1 MDINSSGKN
10 NHSKPYPPKKNRI
23 HLKPHQAAIRLTAVE
38 PKKNS
43 MAAPA
48 NSTDNLIK
56 LHCLIQH
63 YDVLALVD
71 TGATSNYISLDKLT
85 QIDPDSQFVIESY
98 YQSVKVGDNR
108 FVKSIGRVTLPLMI
122 DHNEFTTTFVIL
134 ENLSFEL
141 ILGMQFLMAYKAV
154 IDATERSVHFN
165 TDTTFLVKLAVT
177 TVVPAFSCT
186 AVDAF
191 TDTPELTVKVISV
204 IFFLSV
210 ILCNCTFFYDKK
222 INLIISNNSTTK
234 T

>member
-1 MDINSSGKN
+1 MLEQKFARASSRKTFARAL
-10 NHSKPYPPKKNRI
+10 S
-23 HLKPHQAAIRLTAVE
+23 L
-38 PKKNS
+38 
-43 MAAPA
+43 
-48 NSTDNLIK
+48 
-56 LHCLIQH
+56 QH

-98 YQSVKVGDNR
+98 YQSVKVGDTR

-122 DHNEFTTTFVIL
+122 DHIELTTTFVIL

-141 ILGMQFLMAYKAV
+141 ILGMQFLMANQAV

-186 AVDAF
+186 D
-191 TDTPELTVKVISV
+191 
-204 IFFLSV
+204 
-210 ILCNCTFFYDKK
+210 C
-222 INLIISNNSTTK
+222 
-234 T
+234 